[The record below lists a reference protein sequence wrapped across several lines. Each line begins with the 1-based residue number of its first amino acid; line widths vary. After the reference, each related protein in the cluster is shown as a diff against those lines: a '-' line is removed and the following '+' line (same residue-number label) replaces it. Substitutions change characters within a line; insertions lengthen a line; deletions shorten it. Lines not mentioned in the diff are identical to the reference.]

1 MTFEI
6 VNTDE
11 LRITSDIEPKPH
23 YRMVMPYTTK
33 KEIDGI
39 LKKPF
44 AVGHQVTVTI
54 ETPEEEYKL
63 FFSKDYTWDGASVP
77 PVVRLLLKKGDPR
90 YLLASMLHDKVCE
103 CPWLIDYNLEL
114 STNIFKYTAMSC
126 KTNKLVANCMA
137 FFIDKY
143 QRRFT
148 KWQKS

>member
-6 VNTDE
+6 VNTDG

-23 YRMVMPYTTK
+23 YRMVTPYTP
-33 KEIDGI
+33 EDEVRNI
-39 LKKPF
+39 LRKPF
-44 AVGHQVTVTI
+44 AVGHSVTVTV

-77 PVVRLLLKKGDPR
+77 PIVRLLLKKGDPR

-114 STNIFKYTAMSC
+114 STDIFKHTAISC
-126 KTNKLVANCMA
+126 KTNKLLANVMA

>member
-6 VNTDE
+6 VNADG
-11 LRITSDIEPKPH
+11 LKIISDIEPKPH
-23 YRMVMPYTTK
+23 YRMVTPYTPESEVK
-33 KEIDGI
+33 NI
-39 LKKPF
+39 LRKPF
-44 AVGHQVTVTI
+44 AVGHSVTVTV

-77 PVVRLLLKKGDPR
+77 PIVRLLLKKGDPR

-103 CPWLIDYNLEL
+103 CPWLIDYNLKL
-114 STNIFKYTAMSC
+114 STDIFKHTAISC
-126 KTNKLVANCMA
+126 KTNKAVANIMA

>member
-6 VNTDE
+6 VNTDG
-11 LRITSDIEPKPH
+11 LKVTSDIEPNPH
-23 YRMVMPYTTK
+23 YRVVTPYTP
-33 KEIDGI
+33 EDEVRNI
-39 LKKPF
+39 LRKPF
-44 AVGHQVTVTI
+44 AVGHSVTVTV

-77 PVVRLLLKKGDPR
+77 PIVRLLLKKGDPR

-103 CPWLIDYNLEL
+103 CPWLIDYNLKL
-114 STNIFKYTAMSC
+114 STDIFKHTAISC
-126 KTNKLVANCMA
+126 KTNKLLANVMA